1 MSWQLQRSRPRDS
14 ASPESARDSHRFP
27 IGPGMRRGSRIYTAR
42 ALLADFSPQ
51 APSMHTAAGC
61 RERFPQAF
69 ASVEHAPLHLWP
81 PALVTER
88 VVCKSSRAKRVR
100 SGAGG
105 GFSILSR
112 KVCPRAGRI
121 AERSQ
126 RLLGHD
132 QHHCYPVHFMTA
144 FPILLNQCDRS
155 TQVGGCRRML
165 LVAPPRMN
173 SLIRE

>member
-1 MSWQLQRSRPRDS
+1 MAAPTFAPSRLGFSRVNQGLSSIPDRSGECAVVRGY
-14 ASPESARDSHRFP
+14 SPVPCWRTSARKRHQCTPQPDVVNVFP
-27 IGPGMRRGSRIYTAR
+27 GICKRRTCAPSLVATGSRDGAR
-42 ALLADFSPQ
+42 SVQIEPRQ
-51 APSMHTAAGC
+51 ARPLGC
-61 RERFPQAF
+61 RRRILD
-69 ASVEHAPLHLWP
+69 PL
-81 PALVTER
+81 
-88 VVCKSSRAKRVR
+88 
-100 SGAGG
+100 
-105 GFSILSR
+105 R